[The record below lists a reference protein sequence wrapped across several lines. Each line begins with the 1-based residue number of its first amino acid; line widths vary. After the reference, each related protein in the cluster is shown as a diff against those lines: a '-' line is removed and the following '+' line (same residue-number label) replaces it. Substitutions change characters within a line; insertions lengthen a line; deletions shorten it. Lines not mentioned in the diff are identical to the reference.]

1 MNKELKK
8 ILSVDD
14 DEDIRTIISM
24 ALEIGGYE
32 VFTCSSGEQAVV
44 SSLAFQ
50 PDLILLD
57 VMMPGLDGPATLKK
71 LLSTPE
77 TSKIPIVFMTA
88 KSQSFEIV
96 ELKQMGAFDA
106 ITKPFDPM
114 TLPRVI
120 NDIWER
126 YVKT

>member
-1 MNKELKK
+1 MHKKLKK
-8 ILSVDD
+8 ILSIDD

-32 VFTCSSGEQAVV
+32 VRTCSSGEQAVDF
-44 SSLAFQ
+44 SIAFK

-57 VMMPGLDGPATLKK
+57 VMMPGLDGPQTLKK

-114 TLPRVI
+114 TLPKLI

-126 YVKT
+126 YTKT

>member
-1 MNKELKK
+1 MNRKLKK
-8 ILSVDD
+8 ILSIDD

-32 VFTCSSGEQAVV
+32 VRTCSSGEQAVDF
-44 SSLAFQ
+44 SLAFK

-57 VMMPGLDGPATLKK
+57 VMMPGLDGPQTLKK

-114 TLPRVI
+114 TLPKLI

-126 YVKT
+126 YTKT